1 VERGGKLVPP
11 RSELE
16 SQVAM
21 IWAELLELNEIG
33 INEDVF
39 ALGADSL
46 TVMRVLSRLRAR
58 FGIDFSLRDILDA
71 PTVAALAM
79 RLESSRNRSDSPTLC
94 QPAANIARFEGGG
107 PPQVSIVQER
117 ILRIERELPG
127 LPQFNL
133 SFAYRLQGPLNVSAL
148 ERSLVEIVRRHE
160 SLRTAFTWRDELP
173 VALITP
179 TAEIKS
185 SLIVEDLAPRAS
197 AENSR
202 TKKLLVRMAELE
214 AERECLKPID
224 VKHAPLLRARLFRLG
239 IDDHVLLLILHD
251 LIIDGWSMGV
261 FMEELSELY
270 AAFATDRQPQLP
282 ELTLQFSDFA
292 RWQRRWSTSGA
303 ATPQLTYWK
312 ECLRKA
318 SPLFGEVNSDVAG
331 ELTASIAQERFHISK
346 DLVARLSALSHSRG
360 ATLFMTLLAGF
371 KTLLLLQT
379 GRNDIC
385 VATMMANRSQLGTER
400 VIGPFANTTLIRT
413 RIDADLSFHEALD
426 RVRNAVIEALA
437 RQELPFDVI
446 AARLAEEDGV
456 DPASLIRCHFVLQG
470 PFRRPI
476 KLHDVAVRPFG
487 DREGQSMA
495 MPITRA
501 WLRMAIKERSSGI
514 AGACWHK
521 NDLFEPK
528 AVQRWIG
535 NYKAILAKVAA
546 KPNDSL
552 GRLADP

>member
-1 VERGGKLVPP
+1 M
-11 RSELE
+11 
-16 SQVAM
+16 Q
-21 IWAELLELNEIG
+21 
-33 INEDVF
+33 
-39 ALGADSL
+39 
-46 TVMRVLSRLRAR
+46 VLSRLEAR
-58 FGIDFSLRDILDA
+58 FGIDFSFGDILDA
-71 PTVAALAM
+71 PTVAALAT
-79 RLESSRNRSDSPTLC
+79 RLESSKNRSNSLTLC
-94 QPAANIARFEGGG
+94 QPAANIAHFEGGG

-133 SFAYRLQGPLNVSAL
+133 PLAYRLEGPLNVSAL
-148 ERSLVEIVRRHE
+148 ERSLVDIVRRHE
-160 SLRTAFTWRDELP
+160 SLRTAFTWRYGLP

-179 TAEIKS
+179 TADVKS
-185 SLIVEDLAPRAS
+185 SLIVEDLVARAS
-197 AENSR
+197 AESSR
-202 TKKLLVRMAELE
+202 AKKLLVRMAELE
-214 AERECLKPID
+214 AEQECLKPID
-224 VKHAPLLRARLFRLG
+224 VKHAPLFRARLFRLG

-251 LIIDGWSMGV
+251 IIIDGWSIGV

-270 AAFATDRQPQLP
+270 AAFAADRPPQLP

-303 ATPQLTYWK
+303 ATRQLSYWK
-312 ECLRKA
+312 ECLRKT
-318 SPLFGEVNSDVAG
+318 SPLFGDVNSDVAG
-331 ELTASIAQERFHISK
+331 ELTARIAQERFHISK

-371 KTLLLLQT
+371 KTLLLLRT

-385 VATMMANRSQLGTER
+385 VATMMANRSQLGMER

-413 RIDADLSFHEALD
+413 RIDADLSFQEALN
-426 RVRNAVIEALA
+426 RVREAVIEAHA

-470 PFRRPI
+470 PLRRPI

-487 DREGQSMA
+487 YREGQSMV

-501 WLRMAIKERSSGI
+501 WLRMTIKETSSGI
-514 AGACWHK
+514 AGACWRK
-521 NDLFEPK
+521 NDLFEQN

-535 NYKAILAKVAA
+535 DYKAILAKAAA

-552 GRLADP
+552 GRLADR